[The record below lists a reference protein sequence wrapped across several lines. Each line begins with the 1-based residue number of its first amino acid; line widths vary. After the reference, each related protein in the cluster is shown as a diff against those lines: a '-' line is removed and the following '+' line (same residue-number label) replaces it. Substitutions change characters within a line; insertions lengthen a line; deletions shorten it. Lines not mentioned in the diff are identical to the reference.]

1 MIRLSTARLFTF
13 RRSTRERRS
22 RTERKG
28 LSLRASRMASIAEAP
43 SPLIAERPKRIARS
57 DGKKAYRDSFT
68 SGGRIGIPFSRQNA
82 MYLMILSVSPDSE
95 VIRALKYSTG

>member
-28 LSLRASRMASIAEAP
+28 LSLRASRMASIAWPP
-43 SPLIAERPKRIARS
+43 SPLMAERPKRIAGAH
-57 DGKKAYRDSFT
+57 GKKAYRDSFT
-68 SGGRIGIPFSRQNA
+68 SGGRIGIPFSRQYP
-82 MYLMILSVSPDSE
+82 MYRMILSVSPDSE
-95 VIRALKYSTG
+95 VIRALKYSRG